1 MKLRKR
7 LLAIFLLLGCVS
19 AMQGQSKFHFDLDY
33 HYYLGLS
40 EKFMNRTFH
49 RDTDKMGG
57 NSLRFTAR
65 YDLSPLWSAGVGLG
79 LDCYTNPSHNTM
91 PIFATVRCKAIKTVP
106 ELYAF
111 SDLGYAVKVGDY
123 SKGFT
128 GSLGIG
134 YTYNFAKHLGVNFQ
148 IAYNLKCFD
157 DLPTYTI
164 DTYLNRT
171 TYSEEDATRHSLSFG
186 IGLTF

>member
-1 MKLRKR
+1 
-7 LLAIFLLLGCVS
+7 
-19 AMQGQSKFHFDLDY
+19 
-33 HYYLGLS
+33 
-40 EKFMNRTFH
+40 
-49 RDTDKMGG
+49 
-57 NSLRFTAR
+57 
-65 YDLSPLWSAGVGLG
+65 
-79 LDCYTNPSHNTM
+79 M

-134 YTYNFAKHLGVNFQ
+134 YTYSFAKHLGVNFQ